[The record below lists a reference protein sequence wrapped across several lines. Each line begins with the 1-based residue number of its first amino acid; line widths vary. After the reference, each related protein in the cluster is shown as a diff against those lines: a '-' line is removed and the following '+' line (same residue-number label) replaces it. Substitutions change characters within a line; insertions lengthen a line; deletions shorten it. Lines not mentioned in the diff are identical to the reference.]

1 MTTDETEP
9 GTQVGTQVDNQ
20 TDTQSAAGGYPAGDW
35 VDLKTA
41 ADLLGVSM
49 NTIRRRRKAGELPGS
64 RLEPSE
70 KGERW
75 LVPRQVIDELR
86 GVATQPGTQVDT
98 QPGGDAAALRSQI
111 ADLQRQLQDREREAE
126 RERAAA
132 AQIATELRHQV
143 ELQTLRADS
152 HEQIALERLRV
163 LGTQEIAL
171 QLAQRKVL
179 ELETATAKRRRGWLW
194 SKRKTDTTP
203 QAAPSVIQDTQQG
216 S

>member
-1 MTTDETEP
+1 
-9 GTQVGTQVDNQ
+9 
-20 TDTQSAAGGYPAGDW
+20 
-35 VDLKTA
+35 
-41 ADLLGVSM
+41 M

-86 GVATQPGTQVDT
+86 GAATQPGTQMDT
-98 QPGGDAAALRSQI
+98 QTGGPDVAALRSQV
-111 ADLQRQLQDREREAE
+111 AELQRQLTDREREAE

-132 AQIATELRHQV
+132 AQVATELRHQV

-179 ELETATAKRRRGWLW
+179 ELETVTAKRRRAWLW
-194 SKRKTDTTP
+194 GKRKTDATP
-203 QAAPSVIQDTQQG
+203 QSAQSVVQDSTQG

>member
-1 MTTDETEP
+1 M
-9 GTQVGTQVDNQ
+9 DNQ
-20 TDTQSAAGGYPAGDW
+20 PEGAGYPGGEW

-86 GVATQPGTQVDT
+86 GVTTQLDTQPGTHA
-98 QPGGDAAALRSQI
+98 GGADETALRQQV
-111 ADLQRQLQDREREAE
+111 AELQRQLSDREREAE

-132 AQIATELRHQV
+132 AQVATELRHQV

-163 LGTQEIAL
+163 LSTQEIAL
-171 QLAQRKVL
+171 HLAQRKVL
-179 ELETATAKRRRGWLW
+179 ELETATAKKRRGWLW
-194 SKRKTDTTP
+194 GKRKTDTAQP
-203 QAAPSVIQDTQQG
+203 AAPTIVQEATPG

>member
-1 MTTDETEP
+1 MAVGANQD
-9 GTQVGTQVDNQ
+9 TQVGNQ
-20 TDTQSAAGGYPAGDW
+20 PDTQTAGGGYPAGEW

-86 GVATQPGTQVDT
+86 GVATHLDTQPGTQGAGADV
-98 QPGGDAAALRSQI
+98 AALRQQV
-111 ADLQRQLQDREREAE
+111 ADLQRQLADREHQADL
-126 RERAAA
+126 ERAAA
-132 AQIATELRHQV
+132 AQVATELRHQV

-179 ELETATAKRRRGWLW
+179 ELETATAKKRRGWLW
-194 SKRKTDTTP
+194 GKRKTDTAQP
-203 QAAPSVIQDTQQG
+203 AAASIVQEAAPG